1 MKIWNTT
8 IGEPLPIEDNKNR
21 LHRGGLLNKILEQQ
35 GHEITWW
42 ASTFEHFTKKH
53 IFEKNTSIKFSSNYR
68 LELLH
73 GCSYS
78 KNISLNRLRNHWQI
92 GREFYRLARDKDKP
106 DLIFA
111 SFPSIEL
118 AYYATKYAKENSV
131 QIIVDARDMWPDIFI
146 NVVPSVTKPITRVL
160 LLPYYK
166 MAQFVFSNANG
177 ITGIT
182 DGFVQWGLKYASR
195 NKGFNDR
202 SFYLGYPL
210 VEHNPSEVSE
220 SWQKW
225 SELGLAKKDFIISYV
240 GAIADNKID
249 FSPILEAAKYYKDN
263 SNVKF
268 VLAGEG
274 DEREIFKD
282 KAKKAELKNIIFPGW
297 IDKYQI
303 KVLLKNSSLGLVPL
317 KNRVDYKMSIPN
329 KPIEYFSNDL
339 PVMTSLTGELRD
351 LIVNNQAGIFYE
363 NTSEMINW
371 IEHFVNN
378 RDSLDKMAK
387 NCNLLF
393 KRLFDSEQVYS
404 GLAKHLTDVYNR
416 DKRKLE

>member
-1 MKIWNTT
+1 MKIWNAT
-8 IGEPLPIEDNKNR
+8 IGEPLPIEGSKNR
-21 LHRGGLLNKILEQQ
+21 LHRGGLLNNILEQQ

-53 IFEKNTSIKFSSNYR
+53 IFEQNTSIKISSDYR

-78 KNISLNRLRNHWQI
+78 KNISFNRLRNHWQI

-111 SFPSIEL
+111 AFPSIEL
-118 AYYATKYAKENSV
+118 AYYATKYAIENNV
-131 QIIVDARDMWPDIFI
+131 PIIVDARDMWPDIFLD
-146 NVVPSVTKPITRVL
+146 VVPSVTKPIARML

-166 MAQFVFSNANG
+166 MTQFVFSNATG

-182 DGFVQWGLKYASR
+182 DGFVQWGLNYTSR
-195 NKGFNDR
+195 SKGLNDK

-210 VEHNPSEVSE
+210 VEDITIAVPE
-220 SWQKW
+220 SWRKW
-225 SELGLAKKDFIISYV
+225 GELGLTKKDFIISYV

-249 FSPILEAAKYYKDN
+249 FAPILEAAKYYKDN
-263 SNVKF
+263 ANVKF
-268 VLAGEG
+268 VLAGDG

-282 KAKKAELKNIIFPGW
+282 KVKKAKLKNIIFPGW

-303 KVLLKNSSLGLVPL
+303 KALLKNSSLGLVPL
-317 KNRVDYKMSIPN
+317 RNRLDYKMSIPN
-329 KPIEYFSNDL
+329 KPIEYLSNDL
-339 PVMTSLTGELRD
+339 PVITSLTGELHD
-351 LIVNNQAGIFYE
+351 LIVDNQTGVFYE
-363 NTSEMINW
+363 NTSDMVNW
-371 IEHFVNN
+371 IEHFLSNQG
-378 RDSLDKMAK
+378 SLDKMAT

-393 KRLFDSEQVYS
+393 RRLFDSERVYS
-404 GLAKHLTDVYNR
+404 GLAKHLTDVYDR
-416 DKRKLE
+416 DQKS